1 MTGAIDSGGLS
12 RMFQGPEHQS
22 YLLPGGE
29 PAALLLHGFPG
40 TPAETRSLGEAL
52 HATGW
57 TVHGLLLPGFGP
69 QIDQLGEYRYGD
81 WVQATVQALRGLQAQ
96 RRPTL
101 VVGFSMGAAVATV
114 AAANAQPDGL
124 ALLAPFSGAVGPM
137 GAVMPVLRRLV
148 RTVKPFRLF
157 RPDFSNPQ
165 VRKGLATF
173 LPGVDLDDPAV
184 QRSLLEITIPLS
196 IIDEVRLAGEAG
208 RQAAGSVR
216 AATLIVQG
224 TGDRV
229 VLPAATRQLV
239 YAFRPPARYVEAAAE
254 HDLLDANSPAWPQ
267 IRDAVVG
274 FANHLLEGRGSE
286 IPG

>member
-1 MTGAIDSGGLS
+1 MSGAIDAAGLS
-12 RMFQGPEHQS
+12 QVFQGLEHQS

-40 TPAETRSLGEAL
+40 TPAETRALGEAL
-52 HATGW
+52 HGAGW
-57 TVHGLLLPGFGP
+57 TVQGLLLPGFGA
-69 QIDQLGEYRYGD
+69 QIEQLGEQRYGD
-81 WVQATVQALRGLQAQ
+81 WVHAAVQALRGLQAQ
-96 RRPTL
+96 HHPTL
-101 VVGFSMGAAVATV
+101 LAGFSMGAAVATV

-137 GAVMPVLRRLV
+137 GAVMPVMRRLV

-184 QRSLLEITIPLS
+184 QRSLLDISIPLS
-196 IIDEVRLAGEAG
+196 IIDEVRLAGEAS

-224 TGDRV
+224 ARDRV
-229 VLPAATRQLV
+229 VLPRTSRQLV
-239 YAFRPPARYVEAAAE
+239 YAFSPPARYVEAPAE
-254 HDLLDANSPAWPQ
+254 HDLLDANSAAWPE
-267 IRDAVVG
+267 IRDTIIG
-274 FANHLLEGRGSE
+274 FAGQLRQRRGLE

>member
-1 MTGAIDSGGLS
+1 MTSAIDATGLS
-12 RMFQGPEHQS
+12 RVFQGPEHRS

-40 TPAETRSLGEAL
+40 TPVETRPLGEAL
-52 HATGW
+52 HAAGW
-57 TVHGLLLPGFGP
+57 TVQGLLLPGFGP
-69 QIDQLGEYRYGD
+69 EIDRLGEQRYGD
-81 WVQATVQALRGLQAQ
+81 WVRAAVQALRSLQAHH
-96 RRPTL
+96 RPTL
-101 VVGFSMGAAVATV
+101 LAGFSMGAAIATV
-114 AAANAQPDGL
+114 SAANAQPDGL
-124 ALLAPFSGAVGPM
+124 ALLAPFSGAVGPI
-137 GAVMPVLRRLV
+137 GAIMPVLRRPV
-148 RTVKPFRLF
+148 RTIKPFRLF

-196 IIDEVRLAGEAG
+196 IIDEVRLAGEASQ
-208 RQAAGSVR
+208 RAAGSVR

-224 TGDRV
+224 ADDRV
-229 VLPAATRQLV
+229 VLPRASRQLV
-239 YAFRPPARYVEAAAE
+239 YTFTPPARYVEAPAE
-254 HDLLDANSPAWPQ
+254 HDLLDARSPAWPE

-274 FANHLLEGRGSE
+274 FANQLRERQGLE

>member
-1 MTGAIDSGGLS
+1 MTPAIDAASLS
-12 RMFQGPEHQS
+12 QVFQGPEHQS

-40 TPAETRSLGEAL
+40 TAAETRSLGEAL
-52 HATGW
+52 HTAGW

-69 QIDQLGEYRYGD
+69 EIDRLGEYRYDD
-81 WVQATVQALRGLQAQ
+81 WVRATVQALRSLQAQ
-96 RRPTL
+96 HQPTL
-101 VVGFSMGAAVATV
+101 LAGFSMGAAVATV

-124 ALLAPFSGAVGPM
+124 ALLAPFSGAVGPI
-137 GAVMPVLRRLV
+137 GAVMPVMRRLV
-148 RTVKPFRLF
+148 RTIKPFRLF

-216 AATLIVQG
+216 AATLLVQG
-224 TGDRV
+224 AGDRV
-229 VLPAATRQLV
+229 VQPRTTRQLV
-239 YAFRPPARYVEAAAE
+239 YAFSPPARYVEAPAE

-274 FANHLLEGRGSE
+274 FANQLRQRPGLE